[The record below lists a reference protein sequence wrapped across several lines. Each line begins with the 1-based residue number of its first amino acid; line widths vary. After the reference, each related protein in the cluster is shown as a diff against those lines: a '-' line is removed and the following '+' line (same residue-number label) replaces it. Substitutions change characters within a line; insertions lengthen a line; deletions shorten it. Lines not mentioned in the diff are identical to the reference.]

1 MPLQPLKILIAV
13 VASLALGITVAA
25 CGSDDNGGGGAS
37 SGGNV
42 KILETA
48 GGLDSLDPGYW
59 YYQTDYTNG
68 FQTTQRA
75 LYGWKPDETT
85 PTPDA
90 ATALP
95 KASNGGKTV
104 TITIRDG
111 IKYSPCAGCGLKSP
125 TVRSA
130 DVKYA
135 IERCFLPAVGNG
147 YANLYYDNIEG
158 VKDFTS
164 GKADDISGIT
174 TPDDTT
180 LVIKTTVPNGVI
192 ASGAALGMPCT
203 VPVPKEYAQQYDKG
217 KQSTYGEHQVFT
229 GAYMFTNNGKGDIT
243 GYKPGQRL
251 SLVRNPN
258 WDKSTD
264 FRPAY
269 FDRIDFQGG
278 FDATVAARR
287 TLKENNLLNGDYA
300 APPTPV
306 LKQGLSC
313 CKDQLSIEPSGG
325 NRYISLNTQVKPL
338 DNVNVRRAISA
349 VIDRTALRQT
359 RGGPTLGTLATHL
372 LPPGLGGFDDAGG
385 NKGPGFDFTPPT
397 SNVEVAKSYMK
408 KAGYSNG
415 MYSGPP
421 ILTIADNESP
431 AKETAQAFQEQVKK
445 IGLKLQYREVPHATM
460 LTKFCQVPS
469 QKVGICPNLGW
480 GADFF
485 APQSFFGPLF
495 SGKNIVPSGNVNTAM
510 VNDPKLDRQIDA
522 ARQITDTAEANKA
535 WGDLDKEVT
544 DQSYFI
550 TWLWDNN
557 VSIQGPNMK
566 GVPSAFNSGAF
577 DLSFSSQK

>member
-48 GGLDSLDPGYW
+48 GGIDSLDPGYW

-75 LYGWKPDETT
+75 LYGWKPDDTT

-90 ATALP
+90 ASALP

-104 TITIRDG
+104 TITLRDG

-203 VPVPKEYAQQYDKG
+203 VPVPKEY
-217 KQSTYGEHQVFT
+217 
-229 GAYMFTNNGKGDIT
+229 
-243 GYKPGQRL
+243 
-251 SLVRNPN
+251 
-258 WDKSTD
+258 
-264 FRPAY
+264 
-269 FDRIDFQGG
+269 
-278 FDATVAARR
+278 
-287 TLKENNLLNGDYA
+287 
-300 APPTPV
+300 
-306 LKQGLSC
+306 
-313 CKDQLSIEPSGG
+313 
-325 NRYISLNTQVKPL
+325 
-338 DNVNVRRAISA
+338 
-349 VIDRTALRQT
+349 
-359 RGGPTLGTLATHL
+359 
-372 LPPGLGGFDDAGG
+372 
-385 NKGPGFDFTPPT
+385 
-397 SNVEVAKSYMK
+397 
-408 KAGYSNG
+408 
-415 MYSGPP
+415 
-421 ILTIADNESP
+421 
-431 AKETAQAFQEQVKK
+431 
-445 IGLKLQYREVPHATM
+445 
-460 LTKFCQVPS
+460 
-469 QKVGICPNLGW
+469 
-480 GADFF
+480 
-485 APQSFFGPLF
+485 
-495 SGKNIVPSGNVNTAM
+495 
-510 VNDPKLDRQIDA
+510 
-522 ARQITDTAEANKA
+522 
-535 WGDLDKEVT
+535 
-544 DQSYFI
+544 
-550 TWLWDNN
+550 
-557 VSIQGPNMK
+557 
-566 GVPSAFNSGAF
+566 
-577 DLSFSSQK
+577 